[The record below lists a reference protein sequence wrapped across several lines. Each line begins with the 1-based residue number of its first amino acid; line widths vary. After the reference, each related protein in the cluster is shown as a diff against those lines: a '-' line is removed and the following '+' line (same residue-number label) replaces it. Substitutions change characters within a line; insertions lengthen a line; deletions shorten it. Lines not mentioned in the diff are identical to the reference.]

1 MKDSIQKIFSN
12 VVVTPEDIAIVIASW
27 TSVPVTKV
35 TKTEAANLLQIKDEM
50 NDKVVGQPETINA
63 ICSAMRRARA
73 CIRSPRRP
81 ICLMFAGPTGYQT
94 TFQRRLDSNVAK
106 LTASLTNYE
115 EGTPAYLALQD
126 QIDRTKLRFDKYQK
140 QGLLCGAE
148 GLSYL
153 IADGRA
159 SHAGECCTPSSSLG
173 VFSAIIVC
181 RALSKKNFKK
191 VGKTSLKV

>member
-1 MKDSIQKIFSN
+1 MKDSIQKFFSN
-12 VVVTPEDIAIVIASW
+12 VVVTAEDIAIVIASW

-35 TKTEAANLLQIKDEM
+35 TKTEAANLLQMEDEM
-50 NDKVVGQPETINA
+50 NDKVVGQPEA
-63 ICSAMRRARA
+63 ISAMRRARA
-73 CIRSPRRP
+73 GIRSPRRP

-126 QIDRTKLRFDKYQK
+126 QIDRTKLRFDKYGK

-148 GLSYL
+148 GLPHL

-159 SHAGECCTPSSSLG
+159 SHAGECCILSSSLG
-173 VFSAIIVC
+173 VFLAILFLLYVEPY
-181 RALSKKNFKK
+181 LKK
-191 VGKTSLKV
+191 L